1 MSIFKRGTQKV
12 REGLVSCSRLMF
24 YFLQYNFDISEK
36 IEVGVRMR
44 KSKNGQAQTLDKC
57 VPE

>member
-36 IEVGVRMR
+36 LKRMR